1 MKNKIILLCLMLALT
16 LVACTSSPK
25 PGSPDASK
33 AVKITQF
40 TPTFTPPAVEASF
53 YTNALKKLASKD
65 TSAIDSIDMTLF
77 RFSYLAYRK
86 SIRLFST
93 EAIDKKLGKAM
104 KVDNFNEI
112 EKTAD
117 EVLSLDFTDA
127 TTHFIKSYA
136 MKKNGKDP
144 SFHDALYK
152 SLMQS
157 IFASGDGKTPAT
169 AYVLSQEKEEMAVLN
184 HLKLVATTYVTASMS
199 GHTLSIVECKNKEDE
214 NYSVYFDITEPKN
227 FAF

>member
-1 MKNKIILLCLMLALT
+1 MKFQTILLSLT
-16 LVACTSSPK
+16 LSLILTACASSPK

-33 AVKITQF
+33 AVKIAQF
-40 TPTFTPPAVEASF
+40 KPTFTAPEVDASF
-53 YTNALKKLASKD
+53 YTNALKKLESKD
-65 TSAIDSIDMTLF
+65 TNAIDSIDMTQF

-86 SIRLFST
+86 AIRLFST
-93 EAIDKKLGKAM
+93 EPFDKKLGKAM

-112 EKTAD
+112 ERMAD
-117 EVLSLDFTDA
+117 EVLKIDFTDA
-127 TTHFIKSYA
+127 STHFIKSYA

-152 SLMQS
+152 ALMKS

-169 AYVLSQEKEEMAVLN
+169 AYVLSQEKEEVAVLN
-184 HLKLVATTYVTASMS
+184 HLKLVITTSVTASMS
-199 GHTLSIVECKNKEDE
+199 GRILDIVECKNKEDE
-214 NYSVYFDITEPKN
+214 NHSIYFDITKPKG